1 MSLNLL
7 ASDDKLK
14 GRFMLALQ
22 KAIVEMFDAGDWNEI
37 GYQTGQHDYILHH
50 ARLLRSLGFG
60 DDDYGG
66 CVFQVLNHFGQHD
79 ESALF
84 QVAEHQ
90 KTRPYLEKHNLDI
103 LIDLGLSDAHV
114 QTAIQSPLSAGEVV
128 RRALADS
135 EKLLQSS
142 GAVSAIDR
150 LHTALHGYLR
160 AVCADAHLT
169 VAEGAS
175 ITALFKIV
183 RTKHTSLQDLGSQSD
198 EIVRILT
205 SFGTVIDSVNTIRNH
220 ASVAHPNENMLND
233 DEASLVVNAV
243 RTLFNYLVR
252 KVG

>member
-1 MSLNLL
+1 MSLDLIER
-7 ASDDKLK
+7 DDKLK

-22 KAIVEMFDAGDWNEI
+22 KAIVEKFDAGDWNEI
-37 GYQTGQHDYILHH
+37 GYLTGQHDYIVRHS
-50 ARLLRSLGFG
+50 RLLRSLGFG

-66 CVFQVLNHFGQHD
+66 CVFQVLNHFWQHD
-79 ESALF
+79 GSALF
-84 QVAEHQ
+84 QVAEH
-90 KTRPYLEKHNLDI
+90 KKIRPYLEKHHLDV
-103 LIDLGLSDAHV
+103 LTDLGLSDAHV

-160 AVCADAHLT
+160 AVCADAQLT

-175 ITALFKIV
+175 ITALFKTV
-183 RTKHTSLQDLGSQSD
+183 RTNHPSLQDLGPQAN
-198 EIVRILT
+198 ELARILT
-205 SFGTVIDSVNTIRNH
+205 AFGTVVDSINTIRNH
-220 ASVAHPNENMLND
+220 ASVAHPNENLLDD